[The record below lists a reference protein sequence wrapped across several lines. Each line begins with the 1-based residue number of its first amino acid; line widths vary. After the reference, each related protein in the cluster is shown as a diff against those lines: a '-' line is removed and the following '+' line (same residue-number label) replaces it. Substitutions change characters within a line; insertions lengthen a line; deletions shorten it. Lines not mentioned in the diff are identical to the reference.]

1 MAPALD
7 WSPLWLSLKVAGWAT
22 VFSVLF
28 GMPLAYLLA
37 KVRFFGHGLL
47 EGVSLFPLVLPPT
60 VLGYALLV
68 GLGQR
73 SPIGQWLKQVHHPL
87 VFTWQGAAL
96 AACVASLPLFV
107 TQARVAFAA
116 IDTEIIS
123 AARMDGAGFPS
134 LFRLIL
140 LPLARPGLIAGTT
153 LAFARALGDF
163 GATLMVAG
171 DTPGQTQ
178 TMPLAIYDAVL
189 AGDMHTAAIFTCIS
203 ISLCL
208 IICTV
213 AARLGTHVSR

>member
-1 MAPALD
+1 MD

-28 GMPLAYLLA
+28 GLPLAYLLGRG
-37 KVRFFGHGLL
+37 RFPGRSLL
-47 EGVSLFPLVLPPT
+47 EGVSLLPLVLPPT

-68 GLGQR
+68 GLGRR
-73 SPIGQWLKQVHHPL
+73 SPIGTWLNRVHHPL
-87 VFTWQGAAL
+87 VFTWQGAVV

-107 TQARVAFAA
+107 TQARLALGGVDADVLA
-116 IDTEIIS
+116 
-123 AARMDGAGFPS
+123 AARTDGAGFWAT
-134 LFRLIL
+134 LRFIL
-140 LPLARPGLIAGTT
+140 LPLARPGLIAGMT

-189 AGDMHTAAIFTCIS
+189 AGDPHTAAVFAALS
-203 ISLCL
+203 AALCL
-208 IICTV
+208 TV
-213 AARLGTHVSR
+213 CVLAARLGRR